1 MQKKKNR
8 SVINM
13 WSQNETFILSIQELS
28 DSKRPKNY
36 TTNHIKNKNIKTKK
50 KNQNKREEDD
60 DKRIS
65 VSIY

>member
-28 DSKRPKNY
+28 DSKTPKNY
-36 TTNHIKNKNIKTKK
+36 TTHHIKNKNKKNKK

-65 VSIY
+65 VSM

>member
-13 WSQNETFILSIQELS
+13 WSQNETFILSIQELL

-36 TTNHIKNKNIKTKK
+36 TTHHIKNKNKKNKK

-65 VSIY
+65 VSM

>member
-13 WSQNETFILSIQELS
+13 WSQNETVILSIQELS

-36 TTNHIKNKNIKTKK
+36 TTHHIKNKNKKTKK
-50 KNQNKREEDD
+50 KTKTKEKKTMTKE
-60 DKRIS
+60 
-65 VSIY
+65 

>member
-36 TTNHIKNKNIKTKK
+36 TTNHIKNKNKKTKK
-50 KNQNKREEDD
+50 KPKTKEKKTMTKE
-60 DKRIS
+60 
-65 VSIY
+65 

>member
-36 TTNHIKNKNIKTKK
+36 TTHHIKNKNKKTKK
-50 KNQNKREEDD
+50 KTKTKEKKTMTKE
-60 DKRIS
+60 
-65 VSIY
+65 